1 MYDKIEW
8 QSQIIH
14 KMDNENNE
22 YNSIEVYTWL
32 IRATKKKSKQQFPHT
47 FDLILKLGC
56 NSYNVYFMAKFYPGN
71 GWEKEIWKKKHLQN
85 TTISRYK
92 NLNEKSMV
100 DIKWMKSCHF
110 FVAKTLEQVPNGSI

>member
-1 MYDKIEW
+1 
-8 QSQIIH
+8 
-14 KMDNENNE
+14 MDNENNE

-71 GWEKEIWKKKHLQN
+71 G
-85 TTISRYK
+85 
-92 NLNEKSMV
+92 
-100 DIKWMKSCHF
+100 
-110 FVAKTLEQVPNGSI
+110 